1 MPGRIVPL
9 VTDQVYHVLNRG
21 SAFQPVFKNK
31 RDYARI
37 QETVFYYQ
45 NKNLSVSY
53 SRFLRLPK
61 EQKSVILE
69 TLGNKD
75 KFLVDII
82 ALCLM
87 PNHIH
92 LLLKQRK
99 ESGIST
105 FMGNFTNSYTR
116 YFNKRNKRI
125 GPLFQGKFK
134 AKRIETDEQLLH
146 VSRYI
151 HLNPFTSYV
160 VKTLQDLE
168 IYPYS
173 SLPEYLGNS
182 KTNLFQKEIVLGQF
196 KSNTSY
202 KKFVFN
208 QAEYQ
213 RELEKIKHL
222 TLEEY

>member
-1 MPGRIVPL
+1 MPGRDIPL

-21 SAFQPVFKNK
+21 SAFQPVFNNK
-31 RDYARI
+31 KDYIRAI
-37 QETVFYYQ
+37 ETIFYYQ
-45 NKNLSVSY
+45 NKNLSISY
-53 SRFLRLPK
+53 SHFLRLPK

-69 TLGNKD
+69 TLGKKD
-75 KFLVDII
+75 NFIVDII

-87 PNHIH
+87 PNHLH
-92 LLLKQRK
+92 LLLKQNQEK
-99 ESGIST
+99 GISY
-105 FMGNFTNSYTR
+105 FMSNFTNSYTR
-116 YFNKRNKRI
+116 YFNKKSKRI
-125 GPLFQGKFK
+125 GPIFQGKFK
-134 AKRIETDEQLLH
+134 AVRIETDEQLLH

-160 VKTLQDLE
+160 VKILQDLE
-168 IYPYS
+168 TYPYS
-173 SLPEYLGNS
+173 SFPEYLGIS
-182 KTNLFQKEIVLGQF
+182 KTNFFQKEIVLDQF

-222 TLEEY
+222 VLD